1 MLPEPR
7 RAVAYIAARLIGKRN
22 GSAIYDYTGGGGY
35 THFSGSVGGNISI
48 FDHSAT
54 VEPAQWLIPFMHESG
69 DICAVQPGRRR
80 AVRMKG
86 SSSVRRPYFKG
97 GRNSPLRSFATMGD
111 RKGSSPSQRGH

>member
-86 SSSVRRPYFKG
+86 VVQCEAALLQGRPQLAAQKLCYH
-97 GRNSPLRSFATMGD
+97 GRP
-111 RKGSSPSQRGH
+111 